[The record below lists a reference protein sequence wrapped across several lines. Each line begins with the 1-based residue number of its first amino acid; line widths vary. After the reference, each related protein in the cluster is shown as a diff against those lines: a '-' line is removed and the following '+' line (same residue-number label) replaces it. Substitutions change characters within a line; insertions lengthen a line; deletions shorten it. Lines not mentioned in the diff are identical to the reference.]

1 MLRRWRGAMALGCLH
16 GCNDFV
22 FFSVTTLDTLAWH
35 MHVYSGDN
43 VRPWEG
49 NREMGRMDSAGHFAM
64 IPHLRTLYGFLR
76 AISVFL

>member
-1 MLRRWRGAMALGCLH
+1 MLRRWRGAMALGCPTRLQRLCFLFCH
-16 GCNDFV
+16 D
-22 FFSVTTLDTLAWH
+22 SRHTLAWH

-64 IPHLRTLYGFLR
+64 IPHLRTLTVSCG
-76 AISVFL
+76 